1 MRAQRRR
8 RAEGAG
14 ACSNEARPVCAGAAL
29 THARHR
35 FMYLGMN
42 LNEYLR
48 PFQLRNKVAKYEL
61 Q

>member
-1 MRAQRRR
+1 MRAHGGGGER
-8 RAEGAG
+8 EAG

-29 THARHR
+29 MHARQR

-48 PFQLRNKVAKYEL
+48 PFQLSKIVAKYE
-61 Q
+61 